1 MFPLSA
7 IITPILL
14 SAAAKA
20 NGFDIEALMRQS
32 DSALYT
38 AKNSGKNCV
47 CLYGE
52 ELDGWDDLCDPD
64 DPDDLDDEFRKQ
76 QI

>member
-1 MFPLSA
+1 
-7 IITPILL
+7 
-14 SAAAKA
+14 
-20 NGFDIEALMRQS
+20 MRQS

-52 ELDGWDDLCDPD
+52 ELDGWDDLCDPN
-64 DPDDLDDEFRKQ
+64 DPDDLDDMPF
-76 QI
+76 